1 MWSVNATTPPQV
13 PDPVNVRKLETGAQ
27 ASGSRELFDP
37 ALAATASASIV
48 NRSSLQPGHGIEGP
62 AAITED
68 ETTIIVPSSRIAIAQ
83 EDGCID
89 LVQKVS

>member
-1 MWSVNATTPPQV
+1 VNL
-13 PDPVNVRKLETGAQ
+13 RKLPKPAHKL
-27 ASGSRELFDP
+27 AARANLFDP

-48 NRSSLQPGHGIEGP
+48 NRRSLQPGHGIDGP

-83 EDGCID
+83 EDGCIEVLHPRRRPD
-89 LVQKVS
+89 S